1 MAGGGG
7 GDRLMPCAR
16 AKFEFQ
22 AKSDVELSFSAG
34 VSVRL
39 LRRIDDNWLE
49 GELEGRV
56 GIFPASYVEI
66 ELGTPSKARESS
78 LASSGR
84 PYAIGLFEFS
94 GDCQGDLS
102 FAKGELIE
110 LLGSAG
116 SGWMKGKTGRGE
128 GIFPASFV
136 EIVKLPVTPPAS
148 KTSSSPPGDEPRRSP
163 EYAEPGQAPVRGS
176 EGSRELAR
184 EQDLTE
190 EVVREDG
197 EAVFENGFSDDD
209 REEEEEEE
217 EEGTPVPPPRSKHK
231 SRSLS
236 SSVLLSGEGEG
247 RTTPSRSPPISPRL
261 PGTSPPP
268 RRRQLSRS
276 YTSGLSPRPRP
287 RPRRHNSLT
296 DFQRQINTL
305 QAGLTIEK
313 KLLVSARTLLEVTQD
328 EVKREKLRGAISTH
342 ESNVQALRQQLAE
355 MKGQRETV
363 SESSPPPVR
372 PSSPP
377 HQHLPP
383 PKPLSLS
390 QQRAK
395 VIEELVTTETDYHAQ
410 MHITCEKLIPAME
423 EIRDVNA
430 ELLFGNLGEVTCVSH
445 DLLAALRETCAGE
458 EKVGEVFVRFGPR
471 LRSTYA
477 AYCRNHDTASSLVEK
492 YSENPELTKIIK
504 TSLDA
509 IRAVTQAWDLQSLLI
524 KPVQRVLKYPLLLG
538 KLVQTTGDGHPDYK
552 PVHRARQVVGQV
564 AQDINEIK
572 RRKDLVERYTGPGKE
587 ERRGTVSVHSLQKK
601 VRRFQQTLTQLTGL
615 RSKTV
620 DPEFEELEQKMMS
633 LETFLR
639 QLIRNITTWQEDLQK
654 AVDSQEVL
662 GEGMLLYVPS
672 DLRPLTCYQR
682 SLGELQGAVKTHVST
697 SSGLP
702 VKPCF

>member
-1 MAGGGG
+1 MSRESGGVAGVADMAGGGG
-7 GDRLMPCAR
+7 GERLMPCAR

-148 KTSSSPPGDEPRRSP
+148 KTSSSPPADEPRRSP
-163 EYAEPGQAPVRGS
+163 EYAEPGQVPVRGS
-176 EGSRELAR
+176 EESRELAR

-209 REEEEEEE
+209 REEEEEEEE

-268 RRRQLSRS
+268 RRRQVRP
-276 YTSGLSPRPRP
+276 TSPPVGS
-287 RPRRHNSLT
+287 
-296 DFQRQINTL
+296 FQYHTARKLVAN
-305 QAGLTIEK
+305 ANFVCNFRG
-313 KLLVSARTLLEVTQD
+313 LLVHKIFRLQNFTKKTFIDLNQ
-328 EVKREKLRGAISTH
+328 
-342 ESNVQALRQQLAE
+342 N
-355 MKGQRETV
+355 MKV
-363 SESSPPPVR
+363 
-372 PSSPP
+372 
-377 HQHLPP
+377 
-383 PKPLSLS
+383 
-390 QQRAK
+390 
-395 VIEELVTTETDYHAQ
+395 
-410 MHITCEKLIPAME
+410 
-423 EIRDVNA
+423 
-430 ELLFGNLGEVTCVSH
+430 
-445 DLLAALRETCAGE
+445 
-458 EKVGEVFVRFGPR
+458 
-471 LRSTYA
+471 
-477 AYCRNHDTASSLVEK
+477 
-492 YSENPELTKIIK
+492 
-504 TSLDA
+504 
-509 IRAVTQAWDLQSLLI
+509 
-524 KPVQRVLKYPLLLG
+524 
-538 KLVQTTGDGHPDYK
+538 
-552 PVHRARQVVGQV
+552 
-564 AQDINEIK
+564 
-572 RRKDLVERYTGPGKE
+572 
-587 ERRGTVSVHSLQKK
+587 SLQ
-601 VRRFQQTLTQLTGL
+601 FPD
-615 RSKTV
+615 TV
-620 DPEFEELEQKMMS
+620 LY
-633 LETFLR
+633 
-639 QLIRNITTWQEDLQK
+639 NI
-654 AVDSQEVL
+654 V
-662 GEGMLLYVPS
+662 
-672 DLRPLTCYQR
+672 
-682 SLGELQGAVKTHVST
+682 HVVFFTYS
-697 SSGLP
+697 
-702 VKPCF
+702 